1 MKFGV
6 GKGMKA
12 VLVAALLAL
21 VGLGTSVTAQE
32 AGAQVA
38 SAPTAGLGSAWPNA
52 QDVSRQPQWHVY
64 VFMRDGVKYIQVN
77 DTNGVVRGGIAASVS
92 GDTRIALPL
101 GLGQVAVVPDGVA
114 PVQGTVV
121 YSDANTVVSSTSSG
135 LVASPQLMSAADC
148 TSVPDC
154 SKLNN

>member
-1 MKFGV
+1 MNYAV
-6 GKGMKA
+6 GKGVKA
-12 VLVAALLAL
+12 VLGAALLAL
-21 VGLGTSVTAQE
+21 AGLAAPVAAQE
-32 AGAQVA
+32 SATQGASV
-38 SAPTAGLGSAWPNA
+38 PTTGLGSAWPNA

-64 VFMRDGVKYIQVN
+64 VFVRDGVKYIQVN
-77 DTNGVVRGGIAASVS
+77 DTNGVVRGGIAASIS
-92 GDTRIALPL
+92 GDARIALPL
-101 GLGQVAVVPDGVA
+101 GLGQVAVAPNSVA
-114 PVQGTVV
+114 PAQGTIV